1 MSSLSLSLVNTW
13 VKGKLNIYGLVRRR
27 DNVHLVRLTFEANWL
42 AKSSSKSGS
51 SLPSPFSGYGTKS
64 KSPIREDTEEVKQDE
79 KVISQL
85 EAVVRLRDRTR
96 RQELWHVLPQGEW
109 DQIQWVGLKI
119 NKGLARFG
127 EKRMVRPDVLLMSE
141 D

>member
-1 MSSLSLSLVNTW
+1 MGQSQSHQL
-13 VKGKLNIYGLVRRR
+13 
-27 DNVHLVRLTFEANWL
+27 
-42 AKSSSKSGS
+42 
-51 SLPSPFSGYGTKS
+51 
-64 KSPIREDTEEVKQDE
+64 REDTEEVRQDE